1 MVFPDVLW
9 QNLAMQQ
16 NFIPQCDSTR
26 FLTEP
31 VRRTQVLERFD
42 VAVLGGGP
50 SGVCAATAAA
60 RMGRKVILVERHGFL
75 GGMATAAIVNIWHT
89 LLGMDKKTQVI
100 GGMAKEIINALKD
113 QGAAYNQAK
122 DGQSGQWVIDPHV
135 TKLVLDKLVLH
146 AGVKLLLHS
155 WVADVLREGDR
166 ITAVLVETKSGRYG
180 IEADQ
185 FIDCTGDADIV
196 RRAGLETELGNA
208 EHQCQ
213 PASLCFRVDGVGA
226 GAVPLHEAQAALFA
240 EPMDYNGEYY
250 PCFLW
255 GSVMPG
261 AADEQMLSGVRVL
274 NINAADAMDF
284 TRSEI
289 EGRLQLQ
296 WVLRKLRAL
305 RGWEKLR
312 LVEIPAQ
319 IGIRESHR
327 ILAEH
332 QVTRDEILT
341 GHRFADTVIQGTY
354 PIDIHKPDGPGI
366 TFERLTGVRDV
377 VDGKRQ
383 STRSRW
389 DGQPVDAPER
399 DTLCWCV
406 PYRSQI
412 PKGLANVLA
421 AGRCIGAQHIAAGA
435 IRVMVNAMQLG
446 QSAGT
451 AAALAMSQD
460 TRTVD
465 GATLRDQLKAQNVPL
480 L

>member
-1 MVFPDVLW
+1 M
-9 QNLAMQQ
+9 QN
-16 NFIPQCDSTR
+16 NFTPQLVSG
-26 FLTEP
+26 
-31 VRRTQVLERFD
+31 RTVTQPARQIQLFERFD

-50 SGVCAATAAA
+50 AGVCAAAAAA
-60 RMGRKVILVERHGFL
+60 RMGRKVIIVERHGFF

-89 LLGMDKKTQVI
+89 MLGMDKQTPVI
-100 GGMAKEIINALKD
+100 GGMVSEIINTLQE

-135 TKLVLDKLVLH
+135 SKLVFDNLLLQ
-146 AGVKLLLHS
+146 AGVKLLMHT
-155 WVADVLREGDR
+155 WVSDVLREGDR
-166 ITAVLVETKSGRYG
+166 ITAVLVETKSGCLG

-185 FIDCTGDADIV
+185 FIDCTGDADII
-196 RRAGLETELGNA
+196 RRAGVATQLGNHQ
-208 EHQCQ
+208 HQCQ
-213 PASLCFRVDGVGA
+213 PPSLCFRVDNVDKDA
-226 GAVPLHEAQAALFA
+226 TPLHEAQAVLFS

-261 AADEQMLSGVRVL
+261 AEDERMLSGVRVL
-274 NINAADAMDF
+274 NINAADGLDF
-284 TRSEI
+284 SRSEI
-289 EGRLQLQ
+289 EGRQQLQ
-296 WVLRKLRAL
+296 WVMKKLRAL
-305 RGWEKLR
+305 KGWGHAR

-332 QVTRDEILT
+332 QVSREEILT
-341 GHRFADTVIQGTY
+341 GHRFEDTVIQGTY

-366 TFERLTGVRDV
+366 TFERLTGLRDV

-383 STRSRW
+383 TTSSRW
-389 DGQPVDAPER
+389 DDQPMDAPLRES
-399 DTLCWCV
+399 LCWCV

-412 PKGLANVLA
+412 PKGLTNVLA
-421 AGRCIGAQHIAAGA
+421 AGRCIGAEHNSAGA

-451 AAALAMSQD
+451 AAAMAKTGD
-460 TRTVD
+460 TRTVE
-465 GATLRDQLKAQNVPL
+465 GAALREQLIGQGVPL
-480 L
+480 LAV

>member
-1 MVFPDVLW
+1 M
-9 QNLAMQQ
+9 QN
-16 NFIPQCDSTR
+16 NFTPQLVSGRTI
-26 FLTEP
+26 TEP
-31 VRRTQVLERFD
+31 ARTIQVLERFD

-50 SGVCAATAAA
+50 AGVCAAVTAA

-89 LLGMDKKTQVI
+89 LLGMDKHTPII
-100 GGMAKEIINALKD
+100 GGMVSEIIMSLKE
-113 QGAAYNQAK
+113 QGAAYNQHQ

-135 TKLVLDKLVLH
+135 TKLLFDNIVVKSG
-146 AGVKLLLHS
+146 AKLLLHA
-155 WVADVLREGDR
+155 WIADIMREDDR
-166 ITAVLVETKSGRYG
+166 ITAVLVETKSGRIG

-196 RRAGLETELGNA
+196 RRAGMQTELGNA
-208 EHQCQ
+208 THQCQ
-213 PASLCFRVDGVGA
+213 PPSLCFRVDNVA
-226 GAVPLHEAQAALFA
+226 KDAVPLHEAQATLFA

-261 AADEQMLSGVRVL
+261 ASDEQMLSGVRVL

-284 TRSEI
+284 SRSEV
-289 EGRLQLQ
+289 EGRQQLQ
-296 WVLRKLRAL
+296 WVMRKLRAL
-305 RGWEKLR
+305 HGWSKAR

-332 QVTRDEILT
+332 QVTRQEILT
-341 GHRFADTVIQGTY
+341 GYRFEDSVIQGTY

-366 TFERLTGVRDV
+366 TFERLTGVCDV

-383 STRSRW
+383 TTRSRW
-389 DGQPVDAPER
+389 DDQPLDAAYR

-412 PKGLANVLA
+412 PIGLANVLA
-421 AGRCIGAQHIAAGA
+421 AGRCIGACHDSAGA

-451 AAALAMSQD
+451 AAAMAQTSD
-460 TRTVD
+460 TRMVS
-465 GATLRDQLKAQNVPL
+465 GHALRQQLIAQGTPL
-480 L
+480 LEV

>member
-1 MVFPDVLW
+1 M
-9 QNLAMQQ
+9 QN
-16 NFIPQCDSTR
+16 NFTPQLVSG
-26 FLTEP
+26 
-31 VRRTQVLERFD
+31 RTVTQPARQIKVLERFD

-50 SGVCAATAAA
+50 AGVCAAAAAA

-89 LLGMDKKTQVI
+89 MLGMDRQTKVI
-100 GGMAKEIINALKD
+100 GGLVEED
-113 QGAAYNQAK
+113 QGAAYNQK
-122 DGQSGQWVIDPHV
+122 EDGTGQWVIDPHV
-135 TKLVLDKLVLH
+135 SKLVFDNLVLE
-146 AGVKLLLHS
+146 AGVKLLLHT

-166 ITAVLVETKSGRYG
+166 ITAVLVETKSGRLA

-185 FIDCTGDADIV
+185 FIDCTGDADLIC
-196 RRAGLETELGNA
+196 RAGLETQLGNVQ
-208 EHQCQ
+208 HQCQ
-213 PASLCFRVDGVGA
+213 PPSLCFRVDNVDKDA
-226 GAVPLHEAQAALFA
+226 MPLHEAQAALFA

-255 GSVMPG
+255 GTVMPQTD
-261 AADEQMLSGVRVL
+261 DERMLAGVRVL
-274 NINAADAMDF
+274 NINAADAFDF
-284 TRSEI
+284 SRSEV
-289 EGRLQLQ
+289 EGRMQLQ
-296 WVLRKLRAL
+296 WVMSKLRSL
-305 RGWEKLR
+305 PGWAKAR

-332 QVTRDEILT
+332 QVSRQEILT

-354 PIDIHKPDGPGI
+354 PIDIHNPSGPGI
-366 TFERLTGVRDV
+366 TFEHLDGITNI

-383 STRSRW
+383 SKLSRW
-389 DGQPVDAPER
+389 DGASMDAPKR
-399 DTLCWCV
+399 DTLCWCA

-421 AGRCIGAQHIAAGA
+421 AGRCIGAEHDSAGA

-451 AAALAMSQD
+451 AAAMAQTQS
-460 TRTVD
+460 TSSVD
-465 GATLRDQLKAQNVPL
+465 VAALREQLKSQGVPL
-480 L
+480 LDVQ